1 MEKSVNIYTTHN
13 CSVKTHH
20 SHTLVPSKLGIL
32 LLICINTIQFYWF
45 VFKILDLEV
54 KVIAAKLEIR
64 LSYNYNSEPLICD
77 GVT

>member
-1 MEKSVNIYTTHN
+1 MHFFA
-13 CSVKTHH
+13 
-20 SHTLVPSKLGIL
+20 PSKLGIL